1 MPGWPRTRD
10 ATSRSNARDGTLCL
24 SIVFKQ
30 VEDGGRPECQG
41 PGEKNMKSAI
51 AFLAAALLAALP
63 AAAQQHP
70 QQHPGTHAPASPHA
84 PAMHPHATHHV
95 TTHHA
100 VHATHHVVRHVAHR
114 AVHHAVRAAMRPG
127 HRAPRVVI
135 AKFRKNIVAVH
146 RFHAGPYRA
155 PLGWRYRRWV
165 FGERLPSVYFG
176 SAFWITDFLAF
187 DLPPPPDGF
196 VWVRYGPD
204 ALMIDRYSGEIIQV
218 DYGVFY

>member
-1 MPGWPRTRD
+1 
-10 ATSRSNARDGTLCL
+10 
-24 SIVFKQ
+24 
-30 VEDGGRPECQG
+30 
-41 PGEKNMKSAI
+41 MKPAL

-63 AAAQQHP
+63 AAAQQHEQP
-70 QQHPGTHAPASPHA
+70 HPAAHPSAHPATHA
-84 PAMHPHATHHV
+84 PAMHAHPSAHHM
-95 TTHHA
+95 TTHRA
-100 VHATHHVVRHVAHR
+100 VHATHRVVRHVAHR
-114 AVHHAVRAAMRPG
+114 AVRHAVRHAVRPAR
-127 HRAPRVVI
+127 RAPRVVV
-135 AKFRKNIVAVH
+135 AKLRRNIVAVH

-187 DLPPPPDGF
+187 DLFPPPDGY

-204 ALMIDRYSGEIIQV
+204 ALLIDRYTGEIIQT